1 VGEGSAELNL
11 PSRLREGL
19 GEGLLDKGYK
29 RPTRRSRELRLNQTD
44 AERILWSRLRSKQL
58 GGVRFNTQ
66 YPIGPFICDFV
77 ARSKGLVIELD
88 GGQHAQTVS
97 YDSRRTRYI
106 EERGY
111 RVLRFWNTDVMT
123 NLDGVLS
130 EIEQSLEQLGARDM
144 SKPQGSDW

>member
-1 VGEGSAELNL
+1 M
-11 PSRLREGL
+11 
-19 GEGLLDKGYK
+19 DKGYK
-29 RPTRRSRELRLNQTD
+29 RPTQRSRELRANPTE
-44 AERILWSRLRSKQL
+44 AEQKLLSRLRSKQL

-106 EERGY
+106 EERG
-111 RVLRFWNTDVMT
+111 
-123 NLDGVLS
+123 
-130 EIEQSLEQLGARDM
+130 
-144 SKPQGSDW
+144 

>member
-1 VGEGSAELNL
+1 MGEGKPELNL